1 MTGLHNK
8 HDDIPANMMRQ
19 NPDKGKEFQLKA
31 YVAAKMC
38 HTWAKRQ
45 RLIVALGEW
54 HQEECSETNKSL
66 LASFS
71 DVCFRRARMSANSD
85 AVTKT

>member
-8 HDDIPANMMRQ
+8 HDDIPANMMRH
-19 NPDKGKEFQLKA
+19 NPDKGKEFQPKA
-31 YVAAKMC
+31 YVAAQMC
-38 HTWAKRQ
+38 HTWANRQ

-54 HQEECSETNKSL
+54 HQEECSEINKSL
-66 LASFS
+66 LASFTN
-71 DVCFRRARMSANSD
+71 VCFKRVRMSANSD